1 MLRSNFKYN
10 GKSLSDFQMKMYDP
24 DTDPHSV
31 PRIIDKAPQ
40 NSEREVPNHYTTYRN
55 EVLTHNFLIIKDP
68 EFYGSSNNLR
78 LTDKDIHI
86 LKSWLF
92 STTTPTELILPMDD
106 EEIEVSYFGVFTDVQ
121 YYIPVQKSC
130 YGLQL
135 TFTCNA
141 PYGFSP
147 LTSKRYYI
155 NSTSVNG
162 DYLNNAVQFAKMT
175 PPKIIIQAAVGNT
188 FSGETLTITNHK
200 DSNRHMTIKL
210 PDGLD
215 RVTIDC
221 QTKVAM
227 GRVTD
232 GNTVTEQ
239 PLTMSDLGLELFAV
253 DTDNTRSFQLL
264 NLYGNLYWLN
274 LLHGSNALEFTTLV
288 PSGATFQEY
297 TVEIQTR
304 YIIEAGGF

>member
-10 GKSLSDFQMKMYDP
+10 GKSLSDFQMRMYDP
-24 DTDPHSV
+24 DADPHSV
-31 PRIIDKAPQ
+31 PRTIDKATQ
-40 NSEREVPNHYTTYRN
+40 NSSREIPNHYTTYRN
-55 EVLTHNFLIIKDP
+55 DVLVHNFLIIKDP
-68 EFYGSSNNLR
+68 DFFGSSYDLR

-92 STTTPTELILPMDD
+92 STTTPTELIVPMDD

-155 NSTSVNG
+155 NTTDVNG

-175 PPKIIIQAAVGNT
+175 PPKIIIQASAGNT
-188 FSGETLTITNHK
+188 FAGETLTLTNHK
-200 DSNRHMTIKL
+200 DSDRHMDIKL
-210 PDGLD
+210 PSGLD
-215 RVTIDC
+215 RITIDC

-227 GRVTD
+227 GRTTD
-232 GNTVTEQ
+232 GNTVTEN
-239 PLTMSDLGLELFAV
+239 PLTLSDLGLELFGV

-264 NLYGNLYWLN
+264 NLYGNLYWLS
-274 LLHGSNALEFTTLV
+274 LLHGSNPLEFETSV
-288 PSGATFQEY
+288 PDGSTFHAY

-304 YIIEAGGF
+304 YILEAGGF